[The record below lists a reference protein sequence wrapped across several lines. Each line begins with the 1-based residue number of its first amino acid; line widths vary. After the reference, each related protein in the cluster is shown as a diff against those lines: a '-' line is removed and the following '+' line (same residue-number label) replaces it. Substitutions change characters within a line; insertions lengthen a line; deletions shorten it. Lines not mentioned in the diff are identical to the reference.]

1 MFLLRL
7 LEEDGQG
14 SVNDSD
20 KDSNPHQ
27 VPQEECTVSH
37 PLCRGRVV
45 KMGRS
50 LTTARKPG
58 ARAGGFH
65 VYVVHGK
72 SGMAAS
78 SEESID
84 YSLNGV

>member
-1 MFLLRL
+1 MKSLPPLP
-7 LEEDGQG
+7 ETI
-14 SVNDSD
+14 NDSD

-50 LTTARKPG
+50 LTAARKPG
-58 ARAGGFH
+58 ARAGGFQT
-65 VYVVHGK
+65 
-72 SGMAAS
+72 
-78 SEESID
+78 
-84 YSLNGV
+84 SLWGSLSTLLSKRV